1 MNKNVFLL
9 ALVICV
15 TSITANAQV
24 LNKNTTFKVGG
35 LGRSVLTS
43 DKLSGELV
51 DGDTISPK
59 KGLGGYTL
67 FDLNMDLTI
76 NKIFNAN
83 TILRM
88 RNPYGTFYGQDTK
101 FEFRQLQ
108 FRGQIGRSL
117 KYEVGDVYVGLTPF
131 TVFNSNEPLDNKF
144 ESDVF
149 KARRDILNYE
159 NFYVDNKWRLQGLQ
173 LFYAVDSV
181 LVFQKIGLNVFA
193 IRTNATN
200 EGTQPDRILAGGRLD
215 VVQSARFKFGVN
227 GVSYT
232 DLAVA
237 SSASKLSNNV
247 LSADAMV
254 NIEND
259 MFYVGVGGEVG
270 LSSSAYKDN
279 VANTSSSYS
288 DYFYQ
293 PQLKVAVKPAK
304 VALNASYRNVGPQF
318 NSPTAQTQRVNNTYT
333 PNLFPSVNSTT
344 VARQG
349 MLFDRTTEEGSYNRN
364 ISQSLGVFLP
374 QYGNITPYGAATPN
388 RTGISVGIATDTSLK
403 NINLEANI
411 DLLTEI
417 NGELNPAL
425 RKFTGIRGGVLVN
438 VGGLAKLNRLIDIS
452 GGIKTEQTTRD
463 GGLAVDFNSTVIDA
477 GLAVET
483 LKKVD
488 LIGGVKLLTAKGN
501 EYLSVRNSV
510 NVVDNY
516 TVYNYDGSEH
526 IYSGGLRFRF
536 AEYASASVVY
546 NTSSVK
552 KNNLVDPNNK
562 PQGNYTYEQ
571 LFFSFILKF

>member
-9 ALVICV
+9 ALVIWA

-67 FDLNMDLTI
+67 FDLNMDLTV

-88 RNPYGTFYGQDTK
+88 KNPYGTFYGQDTK

-108 FRGQIGRSL
+108 FRGQIGRNL
-117 KYEVGDVYVGLTPF
+117 KYELGDIYVGLTPF

-173 LFYAVDSV
+173 LFYNIDSV
-181 LVFQKIGLNVFA
+181 LVFNRIGLNVFGV
-193 IRTNATN
+193 RTNATN
-200 EGTQPDRILAGGRLD
+200 EGTVPDRILFGGRVD
-215 VVQSARFKFGVN
+215 VLQSARFKFGLN
-227 GVSYT
+227 GVTFT

-237 SSASKLSNNV
+237 TSASKLSNNV
-247 LSADAMV
+247 FSADATV
-254 NIEND
+254 NIDND
-259 MFYVGVGGEVG
+259 LLYLGVGGEFG
-270 LSSSAYKDN
+270 LSNTAYEDR

-293 PQLKVAVKPAK
+293 PELNVVVKPAK
-304 VALNASYRNVGPQF
+304 VALKASYRNVGPQF

-333 PNLFPSVNSTT
+333 PTLFPSVASTT

-364 ISQSLGVFLP
+364 IAQSLGVFLP

-388 RTGISVGIATDTSLK
+388 RTGISAGLSSDTSLK
-403 NINLEANI
+403 NITIEANI
-411 DLLTEI
+411 DLLSEI
-417 NGELNPAL
+417 NGELTTEL
-425 RKFTGIRGGVLVN
+425 RKYTGIRGGLLVN
-438 VGGLAKLNRLIDIS
+438 VGGLAKLNRIIDLS
-452 GGIKTEQTTRD
+452 AGIRTEKTTRD
-463 GGLAVDFNSTVIDA
+463 GGLAVDFTSTVIDA
-477 GLAVET
+477 GLAIET

-488 LIGGVKLLTAKGN
+488 LIGGVKLLSAKGT
-501 EYLSVRNSV
+501 EYLAVRNTV

-516 TVYNYDGSEH
+516 TVYNYDGSEN
-526 IYSGGLRFRF
+526 IYSAGLRFRF

-546 NTSSVK
+546 NTSSVT
-552 KNNLVDPNNK
+552 KNNIVDVNNR
-562 PQGNYTYEQ
+562 PQANYNFDQ

>member
-9 ALVICV
+9 ALVIWA

-35 LGRSVLTS
+35 LGRSILTS
-43 DKLSGELV
+43 DKLSGDLV

-88 RNPYGTFYGQDTK
+88 KNPYGSFYGQDTK

-117 KYEVGDVYVGLTPF
+117 KYEVGDIYIGVTPF
-131 TVFNSNEPLDNKF
+131 TVWNSNEPLDNKY

-159 NFYVDNKWRLQGLQ
+159 NFYVDNKWRLQGVQ
-173 LFYAVDSV
+173 LFYAKDSV
-181 LVFQKIGLNVFA
+181 LVFQRIGLNVFGV
-193 IRTNATN
+193 RTNATN
-200 EGTQPDRILAGGRLD
+200 ESTVPDRILVGGRLD
-215 VVQSARFKFGVN
+215 VLQSARFKFGLN
-227 GVSYT
+227 GVTFT
-232 DLAVA
+232 DLAV
-237 SSASKLSNNV
+237 SNSATKLSNDV
-247 LSADAMV
+247 YSADATV

-259 MFYVGVGGEVG
+259 AFYVGVGGEFGV
-270 LSSSAYKDN
+270 SNTAYKDN
-279 VANTSSSYS
+279 VNGTSSSYS

-293 PQLKVAVKPAK
+293 PELNVKVKPAK
-304 VALNASYRNVGPQF
+304 VNVNASYRNVGPQF

-333 PNLFPSVNSTT
+333 PSIFPSIASTT

-349 MLFDRTTEEGSYNRN
+349 MLYDRTTEEGSYNRN
-364 ISQSLGVFLP
+364 IAQSLGVFLP

-388 RTGISVGIATDTSLK
+388 RTGISAGISTDTSLK
-403 NINLEANI
+403 NVTLSANI

-417 NGELNPAL
+417 NGELTTSL
-425 RKFTGIRGGVLVN
+425 RKFTGIRGGLIVN
-438 VGGLAKLNRLIDIS
+438 VGGLAKLNRLIDVS
-452 GGIKTEQTTRD
+452 AGVKTEKTTRD
-463 GGLAVDFNSTVIDA
+463 GGLAVDFTSTVIDA
-477 GLAVET
+477 GLAIET

-488 LIGGVKLLTAKGN
+488 LIGGVKLLTAKGT
-501 EYLSVRNSV
+501 EYLSVRNTV

-516 TVYNYDGSEH
+516 TVYNYDGSEN
-526 IYSGGLRFRF
+526 IYSAGLRFRF

-546 NTSSVK
+546 NTSKVT
-552 KNNLVDPNNK
+552 KNNLVDVNNR
-562 PQGNYTYEQ
+562 PQGNYNYDQ